1 MSEPVPQPGL
11 LATEAF
17 PTEVLL
23 IRHGR
28 SADVIPGAPD
38 SFDPPLHEQGLLQ
51 VTALAERLDG
61 KHLDAVYSSDLARA
75 VQTATPLA
83 QPRGLS
89 VVTRT
94 DLREVHLGDWE
105 GGEFRRR
112 AAALDPDF
120 IRFAEAGRWDAIP
133 GAERDEDLR
142 ARTLGAVQELAATH
156 AGGNIAV
163 VCHGGVINA
172 VLAELLR
179 IERSTFTVV
188 ENTGITVIRFAA
200 DGRALVVTTNDT
212 HHLYDPVVGFD
223 GFTGV

>member
-1 MSEPVPQPGL
+1 VSEPVPQPGL
-11 LATEAF
+11 FATDAF

-38 SFDPPLHEQGLLQ
+38 SFDPPLHETGVLQ
-51 VTALAERLDG
+51 ATALAERLDA
-61 KHLDAVYSSDLARA
+61 KQLDGVYSSDLARA
-75 VQTATPLA
+75 VETAAPLA
-83 QPRGLS
+83 RPRGLR
-89 VVTRT
+89 VIERA

-112 AAALDPDF
+112 AAMHDPEF
-120 IRFAEAGRWDAIP
+120 LRFAEAGRWDAIP

-142 ARTLGAVQELAATH
+142 ARTLGAVREVAAKH
-156 AGGNIAV
+156 AGGSVAV

-188 ENTGITVIRFAA
+188 ENTSITVLRFAP
-200 DGRALVVTTNDT
+200 DERAVVITMNDT

-223 GFTGV
+223 GAAR